1 MPKRKVDIM
10 INRNNYQLENN
21 KLTVKNVMLE
31 SSDNITICGIYSSD
45 ECNYLGVLVDVKFE
59 NKDMTYIFAEL
70 NNDDYNKFVNHKVTV
85 REIVSK
91 SEHLYQLIE
100 KDSIEEDVVIICD
113 EDKESVVGEYG
124 FHFDMIDKTIN
135 ATNN

>member
-1 MPKRKVDIM
+1 MPKRKVDFM
-10 INRNNYQLENN
+10 NYRNNFQLENYE
-21 KLTVKNVMLE
+21 LAVKEVMLE

-45 ECNYLGVLVDVKFE
+45 DCDYLGVLVDMKFE

-70 NNDDYNKFVNHKVTV
+70 NNDDYNKFVNHKITV

-100 KDSIEEDVVIICD
+100 KDTIEEDIVIICD
-113 EDKESVVGEYG
+113 DDKESVVGEYG
-124 FHFDMIDKTIN
+124 FHFDMVDKTIN
-135 ATNN
+135 ATNK

>member
-1 MPKRKVDIM
+1 MNK
-10 INRNNYQLENN
+10 RNNFQLENN
-21 KLTVKNVMLE
+21 ELTVKDVMLE

-100 KDSIEEDVVIICD
+100 KDSIEEDIVIICD

>member
-1 MPKRKVDIM
+1 M
-10 INRNNYQLENN
+10 INRNNYKLENN
-21 KLTVKNVMLE
+21 ELTVKDVMLE

-45 ECNYLGVLVDVKFE
+45 ECNYLGVLVEMKFD

-91 SEHLYQLIE
+91 AEHLYQLIE
-100 KDSIEEDVVIICD
+100 KDSIEEDIVIICD

-124 FHFDMIDKTIN
+124 FHFDMLDKTIN
-135 ATNN
+135 ANN

>member
-1 MPKRKVDIM
+1 MNK
-10 INRNNYQLENN
+10 RNNFQLENN
-21 KLTVKNVMLE
+21 ELTVKDVMLE

-45 ECNYLGVLVDVKFE
+45 ECDYLGVLVDVKFE

-100 KDSIEEDVVIICD
+100 KDSIEEDIVIICD

>member
-1 MPKRKVDIM
+1 MN
-10 INRNNYQLENN
+10 NRNNYQLENN

-91 SEHLYQLIE
+91 SEHLYQLID
-100 KDSIEEDVVIICD
+100 KDSIEEDIVIICD

>member
-1 MPKRKVDIM
+1 MPKRKVDFM
-10 INRNNYQLENN
+10 NYRNNFQLENDE
-21 KLTVKNVMLE
+21 LAVKEVMLE

-45 ECNYLGVLVDVKFE
+45 DCDYLGVLVDMKFE

-70 NNDDYNKFVNHKVTV
+70 NNDDYNKFVNHKITV

-100 KDSIEEDVVIICD
+100 KDTIEEDIVIICD
-113 EDKESVVGEYG
+113 DDKESVVGEYG
-124 FHFDMIDKTIN
+124 FHFDMVDKTTN
-135 ATNN
+135 ATNK

>member
-1 MPKRKVDIM
+1 MNK
-10 INRNNYQLENN
+10 RNNYQLENN

>member
-1 MPKRKVDIM
+1 MNK
-10 INRNNYQLENN
+10 RNNFLLENN
-21 KLTVKNVMLE
+21 ELTVKNVMLE

-45 ECNYLGVLVDVKFE
+45 EGDYLGVLVDMKFE

-70 NNDDYNKFVNHKVTV
+70 NNDDYSKFVNHKVTV

-100 KDSIEEDVVIICD
+100 KDSIEEDIVIICD
-113 EDKESVVGEYG
+113 EDKESIVGEYG
-124 FHFDMIDKTIN
+124 FHFDMVDKSIKV
-135 ATNN
+135 TNN

>member
-10 INRNNYQLENN
+10 INRNNYKLENN
-21 KLTVKNVMLE
+21 ELTVKDVILE

-45 ECNYLGVLVDVKFE
+45 ECNYLGVLVEMKFD

-91 SEHLYQLIE
+91 AEHLYQLIE
-100 KDSIEEDVVIICD
+100 KDSIEEDIVIICD

-124 FHFDMIDKTIN
+124 FHFDMLDKTIN
-135 ATNN
+135 ANN

>member
-1 MPKRKVDIM
+1 MN
-10 INRNNYQLENN
+10 NRNNYQLENN

-45 ECNYLGVLVDVKFE
+45 ECNYLGVL
-59 NKDMTYIFAEL
+59 
-70 NNDDYNKFVNHKVTV
+70 NDDYNKFVNHKVTV

-100 KDSIEEDVVIICD
+100 KDSIEEDIVIICD

>member
-1 MPKRKVDIM
+1 MNK
-10 INRNNYQLENN
+10 RNNFQLENN
-21 KLTVKNVMLE
+21 ELTVKDVMLE

>member
-10 INRNNYQLENN
+10 INRNNYKLENN

-45 ECNYLGVLVDVKFE
+45 ECNYLGVLVEMKFD

-91 SEHLYQLIE
+91 AEHLYQLIE
-100 KDSIEEDVVIICD
+100 KDSIEDDIVIICD

-124 FHFDMIDKTIN
+124 FHLDMVDKTIN
-135 ATNN
+135 ANN

>member
-1 MPKRKVDIM
+1 M
-10 INRNNYQLENN
+10 INRNNYKLENN
-21 KLTVKNVMLE
+21 ELTVKDVMLE

-45 ECNYLGVLVDVKFE
+45 ECNYLGILVEMKFD

-91 SEHLYQLIE
+91 AEHLYQLIE
-100 KDSIEEDVVIICD
+100 KDSIEEDIVIICD
-113 EDKESVVGEYG
+113 EDKESIVGEYG
-124 FHFDMIDKTIN
+124 FHLDMVDKTIN
-135 ATNN
+135 ANN

>member
-1 MPKRKVDIM
+1 MNK
-10 INRNNYQLENN
+10 RNNYQLENN

-45 ECNYLGVLVDVKFE
+45 ECDYLGVLVDVKFE

-100 KDSIEEDVVIICD
+100 KDSIEEDIVIICD
-113 EDKESVVGEYG
+113 EDKESVIGEYG

>member
-1 MPKRKVDIM
+1 M

-21 KLTVKNVMLE
+21 KLTVKNVML
-31 SSDNITICGIYSSD
+31 ITICGIYSSD

-70 NNDDYNKFVNHKVTV
+70 KNNDYNKFVNHKVTV

>member
-10 INRNNYQLENN
+10 INRNNYKLENN
-21 KLTVKNVMLE
+21 ELTVKDVMLE

-45 ECNYLGVLVDVKFE
+45 ECNYLGVLVEMKFD

-91 SEHLYQLIE
+91 AEHLYQLIE
-100 KDSIEEDVVIICD
+100 KDSIEEDIVIICD

-124 FHFDMIDKTIN
+124 FHLDMIDKTIN
-135 ATNN
+135 ANN

>member
-1 MPKRKVDIM
+1 MN
-10 INRNNYQLENN
+10 NRNNYQLENN

-100 KDSIEEDVVIICD
+100 KDSIEEDIVIICD

>member
-1 MPKRKVDIM
+1 M
-10 INRNNYQLENN
+10 INRNNYKLENN
-21 KLTVKNVMLE
+21 ELTVKDVMLE
-31 SSDNITICGIYSSD
+31 SSDNITICGIYSSG
-45 ECNYLGVLVDVKFE
+45 ECNYLGVLVEMKFD

-91 SEHLYQLIE
+91 AEHLYQLIE
-100 KDSIEEDVVIICD
+100 KDSIEEDIVIICD

-124 FHFDMIDKTIN
+124 FHFDMLDKTIN
-135 ATNN
+135 ANN

>member
-1 MPKRKVDIM
+1 M
-10 INRNNYQLENN
+10 NYRNNFQLENDE
-21 KLTVKNVMLE
+21 LAVKEVMLE

-45 ECNYLGVLVDVKFE
+45 DCDYLGVLVDMKFE

-70 NNDDYNKFVNHKVTV
+70 NNDDYNKFVNHKITV

-100 KDSIEEDVVIICD
+100 KDTIEEDIVIICD
-113 EDKESVVGEYG
+113 DDKESVVGEYG
-124 FHFDMIDKTIN
+124 FHFDMVDKTIN
-135 ATNN
+135 ATNK

>member
-10 INRNNYQLENN
+10 INRNNYKLENN
-21 KLTVKNVMLE
+21 ELTVKDVMLE

-45 ECNYLGVLVDVKFE
+45 ECNYLGILVEMKFD

-91 SEHLYQLIE
+91 AEHLYQLIE
-100 KDSIEEDVVIICD
+100 KDSIEEDIVIICD
-113 EDKESVVGEYG
+113 EDKESIVGEYG
-124 FHFDMIDKTIN
+124 FHLDMVDKTIN
-135 ATNN
+135 ANN

>member
-1 MPKRKVDIM
+1 MPKRKVDFM
-10 INRNNYQLENN
+10 NYRNNFQLENDE
-21 KLTVKNVMLE
+21 LVVKEVMLE

-45 ECNYLGVLVDVKFE
+45 DCDYLGVLVDMKFE

-70 NNDDYNKFVNHKVTV
+70 NNDDYNKFVNHKITV

-100 KDSIEEDVVIICD
+100 KDTIEEDIVIICD
-113 EDKESVVGEYG
+113 DDKESVVGEYG
-124 FHFDMIDKTIN
+124 FHFDMVDKTIN
-135 ATNN
+135 ATNK

>member
-1 MPKRKVDIM
+1 M
-10 INRNNYQLENN
+10 INRNNYKLENN

-45 ECNYLGVLVDVKFE
+45 ECNYLGVLVEMKFD

-70 NNDDYNKFVNHKVTV
+70 NNNDYNKFVNHKVTV

>member
-1 MPKRKVDIM
+1 MNK
-10 INRNNYQLENN
+10 RNNYQLENN

-45 ECNYLGVLVDVKFE
+45 ECDYLGVLVDVKFE

>member
-10 INRNNYQLENN
+10 INRNNYKLENN
-21 KLTVKNVMLE
+21 ELTVKDVMLE

-45 ECNYLGVLVDVKFE
+45 ECNYLGILVEMKFD

-91 SEHLYQLIE
+91 AEHLYQLIE
-100 KDSIEEDVVIICD
+100 KDSIEEDIVIICD

-124 FHFDMIDKTIN
+124 FHLDMVDKTIN
-135 ATNN
+135 ANN

>member
-1 MPKRKVDIM
+1 MPKRKVDFM
-10 INRNNYQLENN
+10 NYRNNFQLENDE
-21 KLTVKNVMLE
+21 LAVKEVMLE

-45 ECNYLGVLVDVKFE
+45 DCDYLGVLVDMKFE

-70 NNDDYNKFVNHKVTV
+70 NNDDYNKFVNHKITV

-100 KDSIEEDVVIICD
+100 KDTIEEDIVIICD
-113 EDKESVVGEYG
+113 DDKESVVGEYG
-124 FHFDMIDKTIN
+124 FHFDMVDKTIN
-135 ATNN
+135 ATNK

>member
-1 MPKRKVDIM
+1 MNK
-10 INRNNYQLENN
+10 RNNFQLENN
-21 KLTVKNVMLE
+21 ELTVKNVMLE

-45 ECNYLGVLVDVKFE
+45 ECDYLGVLVDMKFE

-100 KDSIEEDVVIICD
+100 KDSIEKDIVIICD

-124 FHFDMIDKTIN
+124 FHFDMVDKTIN
-135 ATNN
+135 ATNE

>member
-10 INRNNYQLENN
+10 INRNNYKLENN
-21 KLTVKNVMLE
+21 ELTVKDVMLE

-45 ECNYLGVLVDVKFE
+45 ECNYLGVLVEMKFD

-91 SEHLYQLIE
+91 AEHLYQLIE
-100 KDSIEEDVVIICD
+100 KDSIEEDIVIICD

-124 FHFDMIDKTIN
+124 FHFDMLDKTIN
-135 ATNN
+135 ANN

>member
-10 INRNNYQLENN
+10 INRNNYKLENN
-21 KLTVKNVMLE
+21 ELTVKDVMLE

-45 ECNYLGVLVDVKFE
+45 ECNYLGILVEMKFD

-70 NNDDYNKFVNHKVTV
+70 NNDAYNKFVNHKVTV

-91 SEHLYQLIE
+91 AEHLYQLIE
-100 KDSIEEDVVIICD
+100 KDSIEEDIVIICD
-113 EDKESVVGEYG
+113 EDKESIVGEYG
-124 FHFDMIDKTIN
+124 FHLDMVDKTIN
-135 ATNN
+135 ANN

>member
-1 MPKRKVDIM
+1 MNK
-10 INRNNYQLENN
+10 RNNYQLENN

-45 ECNYLGVLVDVKFE
+45 ECDYLGVLVDVKFE

-100 KDSIEEDVVIICD
+100 KDSIEEDIVIICD

>member
-10 INRNNYQLENN
+10 INRNNYKLENN
-21 KLTVKNVMLE
+21 ELTVKDVMLE

-45 ECNYLGVLVDVKFE
+45 ECNYLGVLVEMKFD

-70 NNDDYNKFVNHKVTV
+70 NNDDYNKFVNHMVTV

-91 SEHLYQLIE
+91 AEHLYQLIE
-100 KDSIEEDVVIICD
+100 KDSIEEDIVIICD

-124 FHFDMIDKTIN
+124 FHLDMVDKTIN
-135 ATNN
+135 ANN

>member
-1 MPKRKVDIM
+1 M

>member
-1 MPKRKVDIM
+1 M
-10 INRNNYQLENN
+10 INRNNYKLENN
-21 KLTVKNVMLE
+21 ELTVKDVMLE
-31 SSDNITICGIYSSD
+31 SSDNITICGIYSSN
-45 ECNYLGVLVDVKFE
+45 ECNYLGVLVEMKFD

-91 SEHLYQLIE
+91 AEHLYQLIE
-100 KDSIEEDVVIICD
+100 KDSIEEDIVIICD

-124 FHFDMIDKTIN
+124 FHFDMLDKTIN
-135 ATNN
+135 ANN

>member
-1 MPKRKVDIM
+1 M

-70 NNDDYNKFVNHKVTV
+70 KNNDYNKFVNHKVTV

>member
-1 MPKRKVDIM
+1 M
-10 INRNNYQLENN
+10 INRNNYKLENN

-45 ECNYLGVLVDVKFE
+45 ECNYLGVLVEMKFD

-91 SEHLYQLIE
+91 AEHLYQLIE
-100 KDSIEEDVVIICD
+100 KDSIEEDIVIICD
-113 EDKESVVGEYG
+113 EDK
-124 FHFDMIDKTIN
+124 
-135 ATNN
+135 

>member
-1 MPKRKVDIM
+1 M
-10 INRNNYQLENN
+10 INRNNYKLENN

-45 ECNYLGVLVDVKFE
+45 ECNYLGVLVEMKFD

-91 SEHLYQLIE
+91 AEHLYQLIE
-100 KDSIEEDVVIICD
+100 KDSIEEDIVIICD

-124 FHFDMIDKTIN
+124 FHFDMVDKTIN
-135 ATNN
+135 ATNE

>member
-10 INRNNYQLENN
+10 INRNNYKLENN

-45 ECNYLGVLVDVKFE
+45 ECNYLGVLVEMKFD

-91 SEHLYQLIE
+91 AEHLYQLIE
-100 KDSIEEDVVIICD
+100 KDSIEEDIVIICD

-124 FHFDMIDKTIN
+124 FHLDMIDKTIN
-135 ATNN
+135 ANN